1 MIAPLVSVDWLASHC
16 DDPRVRIV
24 DTRWYLLEPQRGAAE
39 YGGSH
44 IPGAVYLDVATDLSG
59 PPGSGPGRHP
69 LPDADAF
76 AATAS
81 RVGIGADVH
90 VVAYDLPGG
99 MAATRLWWL
108 LRAYG
113 HAAVSILDGGWQA
126 WCAAGFP
133 TSDQPVAPPRAVF
146 VPRWRDGLTI
156 DADGVAQACAAPGTL
171 LLDSRAAERYAGR
184 VEPLDSRAGHIPG
197 ARSAHFSGDVATDG
211 RLKPAAAL
219 AARYAALGVADA
231 TQVICYC
238 GSGVSATHTVFA
250 LHLLGRDALLY
261 PGSWSDWSS
270 DPARPIATGDEP

>member
-1 MIAPLVSVDWLASHC
+1 MTTPLVSVDWLASHY
-16 DDPRVRIV
+16 DDPHVRLI

-39 YGGSH
+39 YCSSH
-44 IPGAVYLDVATDLSG
+44 IPGAVYLDVAADLSG

-69 LPDADAF
+69 LPDASAF

-81 RVGIGADVH
+81 RAGIAADTH

-99 MAATRLWWL
+99 MASTRLWWL

-113 HAAVSILDGGWQA
+113 HEAVSVLDGGWQA
-126 WCAAGFP
+126 WCSAGYP
-133 TSDQPVAPPRAVF
+133 TSDQPITPSRAVF

-156 DADGVAQACAAPGTL
+156 DADGVAAACASPGTV

-184 VEPLDSRAGHIPG
+184 VEPLDPRAGHIPG
-197 ARSAHFSGDVATDG
+197 ARSAHFSGDVAANG
-211 RLKPAAAL
+211 RLVSAAAL
-219 AARYAALGVADA
+219 AARYDALGATDA
-231 TQVICYC
+231 AQVICYC
-238 GSGVSATHTVFA
+238 GSGVSATHTIFA
-250 LHLLGRDALLY
+250 LHLIGRAALLY